1 MIGLKS
7 ACERYAYQVMRA
19 SESVTKVLV
28 VDDDRESRELLSE
41 VLTTNG
47 YSVGVVES
55 TKAARQLLSQDEGYR
70 IIIADLR
77 MPNENGLELLEDLR
91 RRNSGHEIILMS
103 SFMSSIERRLALD
116 LGVDALVEKPFQI
129 SELLEVV
136 AGLAREKPVR
146 TSP

>member
-1 MIGLKS
+1 MG
-7 ACERYAYQVMRA
+7 A
-19 SESVTKVLV
+19 SRSVTKVLV

-55 TKAARQLLSQDEGYR
+55 TKAARELLNQDEEYR

-77 MPNENGLELLEDLR
+77 MPNENGLELLADLR
-91 RRNSGHEIILMS
+91 RRNSRHEIILMS
-103 SFMSSIERRLALD
+103 SFMSSTERRLALD

-136 AGLAREKPVR
+136 AGLAREKSVR